1 MTYTIVYNPGLDVLE
16 VCIYGNAGIKESRE
30 IIQKGVELSK
40 QHHCRRVLADVRKAD
55 LTFSILEL
63 FTIPQLAREARTAIG
78 LSIYMY
84 KQAIVADEYSP
95 QLKFV
100 ENVMNN
106 RGHVMKVFVGMN
118 DALKWMRNSV

>member
-16 VCIYGNAGIKESRE
+16 VCITGNAGIKESRE

-78 LSIYMY
+78 LSIHLH
-84 KQAIVADEYSP
+84 KQAIVANEYNPS
-95 QLKFV
+95 LKFV
-100 ENVMNN
+100 ENAMNN
-106 RGHVMKVFVGMN
+106 RGHVMKVFVGMD
-118 DALKWMRNSV
+118 DAMKWLQS